1 MFHCALPS
9 SKEEIN
15 RLSESLE
22 WEEAVEITVETGPES
37 PETYPDSQST
47 ETKKFAKK
55 KKKESWLKYFK
66 NQNTTII
73 RKTSQRVNWTSMK
86 LLFQG

>member
-22 WEEAVEITVETGPES
+22 WEEAVEITVKTGPES

-47 ETKKFAKK
+47 ETKNLQKQ
-55 KKKESWLKYFK
+55 ESWLKYFK

-73 RKTSQRVNWTSMK
+73 RKTSQRVTWTSMK